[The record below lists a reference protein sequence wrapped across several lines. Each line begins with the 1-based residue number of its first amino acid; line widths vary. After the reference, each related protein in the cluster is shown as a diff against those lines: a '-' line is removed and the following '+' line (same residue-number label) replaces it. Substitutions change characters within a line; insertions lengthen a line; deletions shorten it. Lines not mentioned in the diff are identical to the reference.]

1 MNKDNVKPADKLLR
15 LSSKVLLD
23 FETSWALQS
32 NPSQGAYFEYMRERF
47 LLKRFQEA
55 IAKLSHSVIP
65 AMILSGK
72 TKFNVHNLVLNA

>member
-32 NPSQGAYFEYMRERF
+32 GTNQGAYFEYMRESGSCF
-47 LLKRFQEA
+47 LPPNLK
-55 IAKLSHSVIP
+55 IPTNSH
-65 AMILSGK
+65 
-72 TKFNVHNLVLNA
+72 